1 MSLFFRTYRR
11 KCQNLGLSALLVSLC
26 FAGPSGAQETIN
38 LTAIDGY
45 PTKALWVK
53 EFINFYIPAVDKEL
67 AKTGKYKINWNKA
80 FGGQIVKPKHVLEGI
95 QKGLGDIG
103 VVTTVFHQDK
113 VPLQAIAYVTPFVT
127 TDPTLVAHT
136 MDGLAAKFPAVKKAW
151 RDYNQ
156 IYLTSMAVFDSY
168 QVFSKKPIGKLSD
181 FKGLKING
189 AGINLRYLQGL
200 GSAGVGGSLVTYYQ
214 NLNTGVV
221 DGALIWPEAAMAFKL
236 NEVAPNM
243 LKGNLGSA
251 NSKAVTV
258 NADTWKRLPEEV
270 RLALHT
276 AAIAYRD
283 HMGKLATERGAS
295 SDQGFRK
302 QGGRITDLP
311 EEERKA
317 WADGMPNIAKKWAA
331 DLEKKGIPGKEI
343 LTNYMDTMRANDQPI
358 ARQWDK
364 E

>member
-1 MSLFFRTYRR
+1 MSLFRLSSRR
-11 KCQNLGLSALLVSLC
+11 SFSFVLIAIVSVLGLNT
-26 FAGPSGAQETIN
+26 PSTAQETIN

-53 EFINFYIPAVDKEL
+53 EFINFYIPTVNNEL

-127 TDPTLVAHT
+127 TDPTLVAQT

-156 IYLTSMAVFDSY
+156 IYLTSMAVFDTY
-168 QVFSKKPIGKLSD
+168 QVFSKKPITKLSD

-236 NEVAPNM
+236 NEVAPYM
-243 LKGNLGSA
+243 LSANLGSA
-251 NSKAVTV
+251 NSKTVTV

-270 RLALHT
+270 RLALHSS
-276 AAIAYRD
+276 AIAYRD
-283 HMGKLATERGAS
+283 HMGKLATTRGVAS
-295 SDQGFRK
+295 DTNFGK
-302 QGGRITDLP
+302 YGGTIAELP
-311 EEERKA
+311 EGQRDA
-317 WADGMPNIAKKWAA
+317 WAKGMPNIAKKWAS

-343 LTNYMDTMRANDQPI
+343 LTSYMDTMRASNQPI